1 MRFIRA
7 CDPNVYELDGDRW
20 FEAFSARV
28 DEIVEARLLDDAMA
42 EMLSPEE
49 LYVTGR

>member
-1 MRFIRA
+1 MRFIRTL
-7 CDPNVYELDGDRW
+7 DLIVDEPDGDGW
-20 FEAFSARV
+20 FEEFSARV